1 MARMTLRRWLDQS
14 DPKFEVDPRVR
25 ASTHQTDSS
34 IHFDSW
40 EEWKGFNLK
49 EINALFG
56 HILDTEYTF
65 PDLDEI
71 EGAHLVIANE
81 PTLEFVVSQWS
92 LKIVNAALKV
102 VTRDGPRLLWS
113 CGASARLSSD
123 KRPDWSA
130 VLSDTRTVDRLS
142 HITGD
147 TKMLGPKFPHMAQV
161 NNSGRWKDQ
170 TQKTQAECLQQVLD
184 YAAELNTRYAYLLGP
199 FELIII
205 RAKSSSDSSMPNA
218 DSIAASR
225 PKRQQSRPDP
235 NYSRNTFSPPPSSP
249 PSLYPSSLPVTPH
262 HPRNDPAMPA
272 SSRRS
277 PYLPSTPVA
286 DSGSRYADSSPAKRK
301 QNMDTPLVKVIKWQ
315 FPNDGL
321 TVCLAMFVLHY
332 SAGIEWEW
340 KEDYPELS
348 KDPALRAALGLPKL

>member
-1 MARMTLRRWLDQS
+1 MPRMTLRRWLDQS
-14 DPKFEVDPRVR
+14 DPKFDVDPRVR

-34 IHFDSW
+34 VHIGGW
-40 EEWKGFNLK
+40 EEWEGFNLK

-71 EGAHLVIANE
+71 EDAHLVIANE
-81 PTLEFVVSQWS
+81 PTLEFVVGQWS

-102 VTRDGPRLLWS
+102 VTRDEPRLLWS
-113 CGASARLSSD
+113 CGASARLRSD

-147 TKMLGPKFPHMAQV
+147 TKMLGPGFPKKASV
-161 NNSGRWKDQ
+161 NRSGGWKDQ
-170 TQKTQAECLQQVLD
+170 KERTQAECLQQVLG

-205 RAKSSSDSSMPNA
+205 RAKSFSGCSMPNA
-218 DSIAASR
+218 DSIAACR

-235 NYSRNTFSPPPSSP
+235 NYSWNTSSPPPSSP

-262 HPRNDPAMPA
+262 QPRNDPAMPA

-286 DSGSRYADSSPAKRK
+286 SSGSRYADSSPTKRK
-301 QNMDTPLVKVIKWQ
+301 QNMDTPSVKVVKWGC
-315 FPNDGL
+315 PNGGL
-321 TVCLAMFVLHY
+321 TVCLTMFVLHY

-340 KEDYPELS
+340 KEGYFELS
-348 KDPALRAALGLPKL
+348 QDPALRAALGLPKL